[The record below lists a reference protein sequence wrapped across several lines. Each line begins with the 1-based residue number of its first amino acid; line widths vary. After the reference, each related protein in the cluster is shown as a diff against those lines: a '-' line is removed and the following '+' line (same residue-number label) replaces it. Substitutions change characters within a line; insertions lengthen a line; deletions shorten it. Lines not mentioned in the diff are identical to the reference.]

1 MFGGQ
6 NMQQMMKQMK
16 KMQSQM
22 QEEQAAIAETEYLGN
37 SPEDLVIA
45 KFNGD
50 RQLLDLQIKSDV
62 IDPEDPEEL
71 SDMVVMAVNDALAK
85 VEADSQKR
93 LGKFAPQGMGF

>member
-22 QEEQAAIAETEYLGN
+22 QDEQSAIAESEYVGKA
-37 SPEDLVIA
+37 PEDMVIA

-50 RQLLDLQIKSDV
+50 RQLLDLQIKADV
-62 IDPEDPEEL
+62 IDPNDPEEL
-71 SDMVVMAVNDALAK
+71 SDMVVMAVNDALAQI
-85 VEADSQKR
+85 EADTQKR
-93 LGKFAPQGMGF
+93 MGKFAPQGMGF

>member
-22 QEEQAAIAETEYLGN
+22 EQEQAAIAETEYLGK
-37 SPEDLVIA
+37 SPEDMVIA

-50 RQLLDLQIKSDV
+50 RQLLDLQIKSEV

-71 SDMVVMAVNDALAK
+71 SDMVVMAVNDALQK